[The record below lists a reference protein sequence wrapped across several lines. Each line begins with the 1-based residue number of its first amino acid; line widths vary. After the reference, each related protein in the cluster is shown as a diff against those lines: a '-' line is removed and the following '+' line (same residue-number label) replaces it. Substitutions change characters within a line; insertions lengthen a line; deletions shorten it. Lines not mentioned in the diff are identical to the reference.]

1 MAATVSIMG
10 MFEFDQKMKASLGC
24 GWVRSGKE
32 IAVNFPL
39 PMFLAKDEQFVV
51 RFFRRRMGCEDLG
64 LSSRS
69 GAAIRQVAQLNDLVD
84 AETDVQ
90 FDGLEYM
97 LIARL
102 HRIAATE
109 GDRVLG

>member
-1 MAATVSIMG
+1 MIDREISCLGPLGTVFKPAQFGDEIAG
-10 MFEFDQKMKASLGC
+10 EMKAVGC
-24 GWVRSGKE
+24 GWVRGGKE

-69 GAAIRQVAQLNDLVD
+69 GEAIRQVAQLNNFSP
-84 AETDVQ
+84 T
-90 FDGLEYM
+90 
-97 LIARL
+97 
-102 HRIAATE
+102 
-109 GDRVLG
+109 